1 MHSLRKYQG
10 FIIYQTWADIE
21 PFGTDKSVP
30 YEGLINESTIYL
42 NKGGDL
48 MADEGLERV
57 QLAAQRLLDRLE
69 QAVEELDK
77 GTVLL
82 KQKRK
87 TETGEETL
95 ELVKAKR
102 KGIVDR
108 AGLKQLTGVL
118 KDLQDILS
126 RDGSLDARE
135 RELRLQRLE
144 QELNRQ
150 PEAEGI
156 TVILEG
162 EADGYA
168 G

>member
-1 MHSLRKYQG
+1 MEEAK
-10 FIIYQTWADIE
+10 T
-21 PFGTDKSVP
+21 
-30 YEGLINESTIYL
+30 GL
-42 NKGGDL
+42 D
-48 MADEGLERV
+48 RV

-77 GTVLL
+77 GAVLL
-82 KQKRK
+82 REKRK
-87 TETGEETL
+87 TEDGEETW
-95 ELVKAKR
+95 ELIKAKR

-135 RELRLQRLE
+135 REMKLQKLE
-144 QELNRQ
+144 QELNRV

-162 EADGYA
+162 EAESYA

>member
-1 MHSLRKYQG
+1 MEEAK
-10 FIIYQTWADIE
+10 T
-21 PFGTDKSVP
+21 
-30 YEGLINESTIYL
+30 GL
-42 NKGGDL
+42 D
-48 MADEGLERV
+48 RV

-82 KQKRK
+82 REKRK
-87 TETGEETL
+87 TEDGEETW
-95 ELVKAKR
+95 ELIKAKR

-126 RDGSLDARE
+126 WDGSLDARE
-135 RELRLQRLE
+135 REMKLQKLE
-144 QELNRQ
+144 QELGRTA
-150 PEAEGI
+150 EAEGI
-156 TVILEG
+156 TVVLEK
-162 EADGYA
+162 EARDYA

>member
-1 MHSLRKYQG
+1 MEEAK
-10 FIIYQTWADIE
+10 T
-21 PFGTDKSVP
+21 
-30 YEGLINESTIYL
+30 GL
-42 NKGGDL
+42 D
-48 MADEGLERV
+48 RV

-82 KQKRK
+82 REKRK
-87 TETGEETL
+87 TEDGEETW
-95 ELVKAKR
+95 ELIKAKR

-126 RDGSLDARE
+126 RDGSLDVRE
-135 RELRLQRLE
+135 REMKLQKLE
-144 QELNRQ
+144 QELNRV

-162 EADGYA
+162 EAENYA

>member
-1 MHSLRKYQG
+1 MEEAK
-10 FIIYQTWADIE
+10 T
-21 PFGTDKSVP
+21 
-30 YEGLINESTIYL
+30 GL
-42 NKGGDL
+42 D
-48 MADEGLERV
+48 RV

-82 KQKRK
+82 REKRK
-87 TETGEETL
+87 TEDGEETW
-95 ELVKAKR
+95 ELIKAKR

-118 KDLQDILS
+118 KDLQDSLS

-135 RELRLQRLE
+135 REMKLQKLE
-144 QELNRQ
+144 QELNRM

-162 EADGYA
+162 EAESYA

>member
-1 MHSLRKYQG
+1 MEEAK
-10 FIIYQTWADIE
+10 T
-21 PFGTDKSVP
+21 
-30 YEGLINESTIYL
+30 GL
-42 NKGGDL
+42 D
-48 MADEGLERV
+48 RV

-82 KQKRK
+82 REKRK
-87 TETGEETL
+87 TADGEETW
-95 ELVKAKR
+95 ELIKAKR

-135 RELRLQRLE
+135 REMKLQKLE
-144 QELNRQ
+144 QELNRV

-162 EADGYA
+162 EAESYA